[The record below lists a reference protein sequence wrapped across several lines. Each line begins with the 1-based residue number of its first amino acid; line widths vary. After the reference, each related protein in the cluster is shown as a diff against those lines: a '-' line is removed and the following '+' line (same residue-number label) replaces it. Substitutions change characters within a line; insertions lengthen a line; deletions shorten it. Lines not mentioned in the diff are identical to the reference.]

1 MLIFRFFL
9 FLLLFVGG
17 LMGHAVFAAGVTPA
31 PDLPLVSGNQL
42 QAKLDKAQT
51 PVVLDFWA
59 TWCAPCKIYGP
70 VVAEVS
76 KAYKGKMVFYR
87 VDASD
92 FSNDQ
97 LVQKYSLQSL
107 PVVLVVVKGKIVQR
121 WEGVLKKTDL
131 QSKLDAVLA
140 RYGKPDSK

>member
-1 MLIFRFFL
+1 MLAFRFFIFL
-9 FLLLFVGG
+9 FLFVGS
-17 LMGHAVFAAGVTPA
+17 LTGHAAFSAGVTPA
-31 PDLPLVSGNQL
+31 SDLPLVSGSQL
-42 QAKLDKAQT
+42 QEKLNKAKT

-59 TWCAPCKIYGP
+59 TWCAPCKVYGP

-76 KAYKGKMVFYR
+76 KAYQGKMVFYR

-92 FSNDQ
+92 FSNDK

-107 PVVLVVVKGKIVQR
+107 PVVLVIVKGKIVER

-131 QSKLDAVLA
+131 QSKLDKVMV
-140 RYGKPDSK
+140 RYGKPALK